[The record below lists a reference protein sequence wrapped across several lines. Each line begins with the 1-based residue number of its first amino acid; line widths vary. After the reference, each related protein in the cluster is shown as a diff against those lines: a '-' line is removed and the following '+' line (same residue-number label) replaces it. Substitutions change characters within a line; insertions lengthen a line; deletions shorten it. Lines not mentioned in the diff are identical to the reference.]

1 MIKPP
6 FLYGG
11 LVCCVMRK
19 VLSLIFLLLSTT
31 LVQAF
36 SPSLLTGSM
45 DETFYSQKGPV
56 FRVVYDSFDVLK
68 YTQIMKVKVPTNI
81 RLNNLKIWVTT
92 YNITRNEL
100 NLAKTKIPFT
110 INASPFM
117 LVLNGKNRKVV
128 FKANSA
134 TLTPINTI
142 SLKGNITLITKTTT
156 KLGDSAQLSLEGD
169 MLIFSCGDQKIAL
182 KF

>member
-1 MIKPP
+1 
-6 FLYGG
+6 
-11 LVCCVMRK
+11 
-19 VLSLIFLLLSTT
+19 
-31 LVQAF
+31 
-36 SPSLLTGSM
+36 
-45 DETFYSQKGPV
+45 
-56 FRVVYDSFDVLK
+56 
-68 YTQIMKVKVPTNI
+68 MKVKVPTNI